1 MRTLKKDIW
10 EVVLFD
16 RIKETNILV
25 RRYKTLKDIALEL
38 DLSYAQVA
46 ELTDDNGR
54 VQKKH
59 ARFKNKLFPDITIKR
74 IGMTDREM
82 KKHKQF
88 NKEAISLGKI
98 EIC

>member
-16 RIKETNILV
+16 RIKETNILQ
-25 RRYKTLKDIALEL
+25 RRYKTLKEIALDLE
-38 DLSYAQVA
+38 LSYSQVA
-46 ELTDDNGR
+46 ELTEENGR

-59 ARFKNKLFPDITIKR
+59 ARFKNRLFPDIRIKR
-74 IGMTDREM
+74 IGMTDVEM
-82 KKHKQF
+82 KKYKKF
-88 NKEAISLGKI
+88 NKEATNLGRI